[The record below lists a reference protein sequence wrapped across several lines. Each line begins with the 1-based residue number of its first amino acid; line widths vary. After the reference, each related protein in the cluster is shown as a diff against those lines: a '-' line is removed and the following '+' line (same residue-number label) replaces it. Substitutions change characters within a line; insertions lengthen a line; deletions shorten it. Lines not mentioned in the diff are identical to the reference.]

1 VRHAFNTVGTA
12 MWVTT
17 VALVAG
23 FLVLTFSHYRMS
35 SDMGLM
41 SAITIAL
48 ALAMD
53 FLLLPTLLI
62 RVGKWTDTTV
72 KSDRVKGDVE
82 P

>member
-1 VRHAFNTVGTA
+1 

-23 FLVLTFSHYRMS
+23 FLVLAFSHYRMS

-41 SAITIAL
+41 SAITIAA

-62 RVGKWTDTTV
+62 KVGNWTV
-72 KSDRVKGDVE
+72 KTVKTDLGQGEVGR
-82 P
+82 